1 MEVRMAGRLD
11 RILYVGTWDGLYQA
25 EPNGHGYKTRL
36 LGLES
41 PDTPNARWNDH
52 RGGRSQGYGAIRCAV
67 VVDKDDPRRLYA
79 PTNREGMWLS
89 EDSGETW
96 REINRGLVYKEIWS
110 LCQHPKTGE
119 LMVGTGPSAFFSSTD
134 RGETWVEAAQLRT
147 LPTTKHWTFPGPPF
161 VSHIKDIGV
170 CADDP
175 SLVFGSIEEGGVVR
189 SRDGGHTWDQIDES
203 NGIYDDVHTVSVMP
217 DDHRT
222 LVSTTGK
229 GVYRSGDG
237 GDTWALSSDGLERW
251 TYMSHLLVH
260 PSRPRV
266 LFTAAA
272 GSPPPTWIQPEGA
285 NAGFFRSEDQG
296 QTWQRLRGG
305 LPDYLKAAPRCVVG
319 DPQDPN
325 AVFVGM
331 TDGTAWMSEDGGESF
346 QCIVEGLNQVTSIR
360 VAHR

>member
-1 MEVRMAGRLD
+1 MAGQAD
-11 RILYVGTWDGLYQA
+11 RILYLGTWDGLYQA

-41 PDTPNARWNDH
+41 PNTPNARWNDH
-52 RGGRSQGYGAIRCAV
+52 RGGRSEGYGAIRCPV

-89 EDSGETW
+89 EDGGETW
-96 REINRGLVYKEIWS
+96 REINRGLVYKEVWS
-110 LCQHPKTGE
+110 LAQHPRTGE
-119 LMVGTGPSAFFSSTD
+119 LKVGTGPSAFFASTD
-134 RGETWVEAAQLRT
+134 RGESWVEAAQLRT

-161 VSHIKDIGV
+161 VSHIKDIGL

-222 LVSTTGK
+222 LVATTGK
-229 GVYRSGDG
+229 GVYRSEDG

-260 PSRPRV
+260 PARPRV

-272 GSPPPTWIQPEGA
+272 HLGP
-285 NAGFFRSEDQG
+285 AGRR
-296 QTWQRLRGG
+296 QRGLLPQRGPG
-305 LPDYLKAAPRCVVG
+305 PLLAA
-319 DPQDPN
+319 
-325 AVFVGM
+325 
-331 TDGTAWMSEDGGESF
+331 
-346 QCIVEGLNQVTSIR
+346 
-360 VAHR
+360 AHRRPARLLQGRAALRRGRSGRPRRRVRRHDGRHRLAQRGRRGVVPLHRRRPEPGHEHPRGPPLE